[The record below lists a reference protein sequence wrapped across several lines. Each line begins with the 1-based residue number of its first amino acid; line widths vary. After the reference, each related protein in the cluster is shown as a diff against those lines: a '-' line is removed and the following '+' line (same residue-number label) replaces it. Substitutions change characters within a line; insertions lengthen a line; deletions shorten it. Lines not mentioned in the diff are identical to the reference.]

1 MARIII
7 DVLDKTKAEIVRTAS
22 KNKLT
27 IKDFILGKIGVR
39 DE

>member
-7 DVLDKTKAEIVRTAS
+7 DVLDKTKAEIVRQT
-22 KNKLT
+22 KKDKLT